1 MTKSMTES
9 EISEAVMAPSLAA
22 AVDWLWHDDVL
33 RDPTVASRAR
43 LLLLDCL
50 GCALAALAKPE
61 LAAIAAAL
69 RVDEPGPIVLP
80 AVGGGFTTASA
91 ASLLA
96 MAICWDEACEG
107 LPRAHGRPGIHAAAP
122 AVALA
127 LARAG
132 DRPAS
137 LGDVLRALV
146 VGYEIGGRMGAAFR
160 IKPGMH
166 VDGTWG
172 TFGAVAAVAH
182 LRGLAAPATLDALN
196 SAACQLPY
204 SLYLPITGGHTARN
218 VYLGHAAALAL
229 LVTAAAA
236 GGVTA
241 PAAAPATQRR
251 LALGLEP
258 AVALAP
264 PGVWLILEGYLKNFA
279 AVRHVHYGAA
289 CALAWR
295 AAVGAPVPP
304 IRALKLAVYQ
314 EALTYCP
321 NRAPRSAIQ
330 AQFSLSFGL
339 VRTLL
344 HGSLEPDAYGDAVL
358 VDPALQRL
366 EQLVEIA
373 ADPALTA
380 RGAILTVVSDRGDWQ
395 GRSADSAD
403 DPERPMTEAAVE
415 AKFRR
420 YAAPALGDR
429 VSALAD
435 LILRGQLDAP
445 FSFS

>member
-1 MTKSMTES
+1 VAAGQRVTGRDG
-9 EISEAVMAPSLAA
+9 ALAASLAA
-22 AVDWLWHDDVL
+22 TVDWLWRDDVL
-33 RDPTVASRAR
+33 REPLVGERAR

-61 LAAIAAAL
+61 LARIADSL
-69 RVDEPGPIVLP
+69 RRDEPGPLALP

-122 AVALA
+122 AIALA
-127 LARAG
+127 LARAT
-132 DRPAS
+132 P
-137 LGDVLRALV
+137 LGDVLRALI
-146 VGYEIGGRMGAAFR
+146 VGYEIGGRLGEAFR

-182 LRGLAAPATLDALN
+182 LRGLAPPVVLDALN
-196 SAACQLPY
+196 GAACQIPY
-204 SLYLPITGGHTARN
+204 SLYLPITGGHEARN
-218 VYLGHAAALAL
+218 VYLGHAASLAL
-229 LVTAAAA
+229 LATAAAA
-236 GGVTA
+236 GGVSA

-251 LALGLEP
+251 LALGLESDI
-258 AVALAP
+258 ALAP
-264 PGVWLILEGYLKNFA
+264 PGTWLILEGYVKAFA

-295 AAVGAPVPP
+295 AAAGSPAPAIKAVT
-304 IRALKLAVYQ
+304 LAVYQ
-314 EALTYCP
+314 EALTYCA

-339 VRTLL
+339 ARALL
-344 HGSLEPDAYGDAVL
+344 HGTLEPDAYTAASL
-358 VDPALQRL
+358 ADPALQRL
-366 EQLVEIA
+366 EQLIEIEV
-373 ADPALTA
+373 DPAFA
-380 RGAILTVVSDRGDWQ
+380 GRGARLTVLSDRGEWR
-395 GRSADSAD
+395 GHSADSSD
-403 DPERPMTEAAVE
+403 DPERPMSPLAVE
-415 AKFRR
+415 AKFLR

-429 VSALAD
+429 AAALAD
-435 LILRGQLDAP
+435 RVLRGAFDAR
-445 FSFS
+445 FALG